1 MAELF
6 GWQGIAVAGLI
17 GMVVWGLRFVIA
29 DFVLDRFGDVLSD
42 RMRRWDKQQ
51 PDGT

>member
-1 MAELF
+1 MAGF
-6 GWQGIAVAGLI
+6 SGWQEVAVAGI
-17 GMVVWGLRFVIA
+17 VGMVVSGLRFVIA

-42 RMRRWDKQQ
+42 RMRRWDEQQ